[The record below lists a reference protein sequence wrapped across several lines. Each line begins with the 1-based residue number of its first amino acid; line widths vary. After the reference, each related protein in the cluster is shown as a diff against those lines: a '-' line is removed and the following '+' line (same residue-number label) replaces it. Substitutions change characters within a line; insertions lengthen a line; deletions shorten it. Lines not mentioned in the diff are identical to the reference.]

1 MIDSHCHFD
10 ADPFDEERV
19 RHLHQAQLAGVDK
32 IIMPATNSAQWTM
45 LEALSAQFAPL
56 YFALGVHPL
65 FVENAYDLFPAE
77 KLQTLLSHSK
87 CVAIGE
93 CGLDYSQ
100 ADNREAQSKFLHAQ
114 CQIAYELDLPI
125 ILHCRNAHQPL
136 LEILRQ
142 FPKLRGVLHAF
153 SGSKELGFAYI
164 QRGFLLGVG
173 GTITYSRANKTRN
186 AIKELPLQSLLLET
200 DAPYMPLFGR
210 QGAANSPAFL
220 PEIAS
225 ALAQLKNITVSQVI
239 AATSDNAR
247 RLFTKMAL

>member
-10 ADPFDEERV
+10 AAHFDDDRA
-19 RHLHQAQLAGVDK
+19 RHLHQAQLAGVSK
-32 IIMPATNSAQWTM
+32 IIMPATNSAQWTT

-65 FVENAYDLFPAE
+65 FVENESDFLSVE
-77 KLQTLLSHSK
+77 KLQALLSHSK

-93 CGLDYSQ
+93 CGLDFAQ
-100 ADNREAQSKFLHAQ
+100 ADNHEAQSKFLRAQ
-114 CQIAYELDLPI
+114 CQLAYELDLPI

-153 SGSKELGFAYI
+153 SGSKELGLAYI
-164 QRGFLLGVG
+164 KRGFLLGVG
-173 GTITYSRANKTRN
+173 GTITYPRGSKTRK

-225 ALAQLKNITVSQVI
+225 ALAQLKNITASQVI
-239 AATSDNAR
+239 AATSDNAQ
-247 RLFTKMAL
+247 RLFTKMAP